1 MSKLQ
6 QELRQSQP
14 FASPATEAFLNLLRT
29 AEAARGV
36 EAAVLHQHDLSAAQ
50 YNVLRILRGA
60 GDDGHPCQEIG
71 ARMVTRVPDVT
82 RLVDRLEERGLV
94 ERRRCERDR
103 RVVYVRIKKA
113 ALTLLEHLDAP
124 VAAMP
129 VRFFAHLTAKDLRTL
144 NELLVKARHDDT

>member
-14 FASPATEAFLNLLRT
+14 FASPAMETFLNLLRT
-29 AEAARGV
+29 AEAARAA
-36 EAAVLHQHDLSAAQ
+36 EADLLHTHNLTGAS

-60 GDDGHPCQEIG
+60 GESGHPCQEIG

-82 RLVDRLEERGLV
+82 RLVDRLEQRGLV
-94 ERRRCERDR
+94 ERRRCQADR
-103 RVVYVRIKKA
+103 RVVYVRIKKP
-113 ALTLLEHLDAP
+113 ALTLLEQLDAP

-129 VRFFAHLTAKDLRTL
+129 ERFFGKLTGKDLRTL
-144 NELLVKARHDDT
+144 NQLLVKARHDDA